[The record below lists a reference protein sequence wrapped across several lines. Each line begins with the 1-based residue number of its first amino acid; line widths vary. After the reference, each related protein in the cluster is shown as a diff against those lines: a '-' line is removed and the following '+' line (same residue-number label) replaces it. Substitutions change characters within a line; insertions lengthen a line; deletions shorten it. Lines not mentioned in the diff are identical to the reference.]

1 MERLAE
7 ASCLGGTLAAQRD
20 DRGVD
25 VGRSSFS
32 ALFEIGDNPLHEARI
47 EALCLR
53 GVAEMLEQD
62 REGQLRRL
70 GALIAPFEP

>member
-1 MERLAE
+1 MERLSE
-7 ASCLGGTLAAQRD
+7 SELVGGTIAAQRG

-25 VGRSSFS
+25 VGARHFPPVV
-32 ALFEIGDNPLHEARI
+32 EIGDDPLHEARI